1 MKLRILLLTV
11 LIGLMSNMQAQ
22 VALYNFSQSSGTYTP
37 ITGGTVLGVPNNDD
51 TSFPNNPIGFTFWYN
66 GVAYTTFS
74 VQSNG
79 FIALGGAVA
88 SSYTAISSGG
98 TNNIIAALN
107 QDLQG
112 DATLGNLR
120 YETVGVAPN
129 RTLVVQWTA
138 YDDYQSVLNFDSYD
152 FQIRL
157 TETTNA
163 IDVVYGTITKD
174 PVTPADDF
182 MQVGLRGNS
191 NADFNNREVSALF
204 STWATSTAGAFN
216 GATCELN
223 PTLLPASGQTYSW
236 ISLPPAAP
244 TTLTFSGVTSTGMT
258 VNWIDN
264 STDEVNFQ
272 VYRSLDGINY
282 TFAGTVPSVTAA
294 TTGTPYNLP
303 QTGLFSNTLYYWQVY
318 AVANT
323 PSTPLSGTQATL
335 PGTLCGTYTVGPTG
349 AYASLTAAFADAA
362 LNGLACPCNFELQAA
377 YVSSVET
384 YPLNVPFAGAG
395 AGASITVRPE
405 LGATNLSITNGT
417 ANTLVFNGS
426 SFTTFDGRPGGV
438 GVVRQL
444 TIANTATGFSA
455 ANFVGDVTNC
465 GLTYVN
471 IQGVTTGTTNA
482 VVTLGNAAS
491 IAGLTN
497 LSITNSTFTDGASTP
512 QQYIYSANATANSWT
527 GMTVTNNTFEDW
539 FSATGATNAINIG
552 AGNRGW
558 NISNNS
564 FFQTATRTYTT
575 ANTHNIILVS
585 TTTPASGGNTISNN
599 NFGGNDALMAGSYT
613 LNGAIA
619 SRLNVI
625 NASGNTSF
633 ANNTI
638 SGNTIKNFNL
648 STTSGATTSPGLFCG
663 ILAAGT
669 TNNFNIT
676 NNIIGSNTNSDS
688 IMVTTTTTGGISYG
702 ISVTATGT
710 NIITGNQIGGFKLFG
725 STATVSTSFAGIN
738 VSSGVTTIDNNLIGS
753 TTVNSN
759 IRTALSTGT
768 TAGRIDGIAVT
779 GGTSSIVS
787 NNTIAGITNF
797 YNGTS
802 TTGSLRGIAVTST
815 TGSITGN
822 TINNLATL
830 AVQINGT
837 VTPTLAGIV
846 RSGAFNGINVSNN
859 TISNLYNLAA
869 SAANI
874 VVTGITYS
882 TTATLAA
889 DNTIHLNKISNL
901 GAPLNTGAASVIG
914 LDNLIGN
921 VRVYN
926 NFVDLGLDLTAAS
939 ITAPNAFVGM
949 SKSTT
954 GSSRFLFNSVRIA
967 GTGVNGGATNSIA
980 FRRTAVGATDTV
992 KANVFTNFRSN
1003 GASTG
1008 IHYVISLNNNTT
1020 ITLDRNVYFGNGT
1033 GYVFGNYLL
1042 ADITSLSAWSA
1053 ATANDVN
1060 SFFADPNF
1068 ISATDLHINGAT
1080 PNIVESRASGVT
1092 SIVTDIDGNTR
1103 PGPIGSLNGG
1113 GTDPDIGADEVDA
1126 FPVTTDIGI
1135 SLLVKPLTSGCH
1147 TTPDSVIVR
1156 LRNYAST
1163 STINF
1168 ALDNVTINSSVTGPN
1183 PVVFPT
1189 IVINSG
1195 TLAGGATLDVVV
1207 GLNYVMNALGT
1218 YTFNASAVTPLD
1230 FINSNDA
1237 MAPVNITI
1245 SGGSSTANQATICAG
1260 ATVNLT
1266 NVGATAGGSF
1276 QWQVSQ
1282 NATSWTNVGGAITNP
1297 YTYTD
1302 ASASPDTLYFRSL
1315 SCNADSSTIDTVVI
1329 NYVLP
1334 ATTIDTSR
1342 CGPGLLD
1349 IYASGSGL
1357 LNWFNVPTGGTSLD
1371 TGIVYTPFLNATDTF
1386 YVENSTGTAAG
1397 LHQTTYAAGNG
1408 SSGNVFTIKA
1418 LNTITITNFDGHT
1431 STTAPGNWEVWY
1443 RPNDYLLTPGSHLS
1457 NVGWTQLGTA
1467 TGVPQLG
1474 TGVVTPIPIN
1484 FSVTIPAGQTYSF
1497 QLFNNGSVN
1506 YTNGTLLGGLYNA
1519 NLDLEVYQGHGG
1531 TAFAGMV
1538 NQPRVFNGRI
1548 HYTSGCA
1555 AARTPVIATVTAPPA
1570 ITATSSS
1577 GTGICTGTSFD
1588 SFSTLTMSSPNPE
1601 YIYTWLP
1608 VAGLSSATGDTVT
1621 ATPSVSTTYIVTAN
1635 DTTTGCANYDTVAIA
1650 VSLAPQFTT
1659 SVSEDTICD
1668 GAVPVVLTATYGP
1681 TSVNIGA
1688 GTVQNSATTYPA
1700 PYGNWYW
1707 GARHQFLILA
1717 SDLAAY
1723 GLTAGNITGLTFDVV
1738 TATGTPLTNF
1748 EIQMAPSA
1756 LTSLAAFETTGF
1768 TVVYPATTFTPVAG
1782 INSHVFTAPF
1792 NWDGVS
1798 NIIVQTCF
1806 NNGSFTDNDVV
1817 NQTTTPYVSCVYYR
1831 EDNTGVCASPLLTGT
1846 ASQIPNMIFTKTS
1859 SFVNTWTPAGDVL
1872 YTDSLI
1878 TDASPLTT
1886 TDFVFTSLDTVSGCF
1901 NYDTLNVTVLAPFTI
1916 APFASP
1922 VIACANGGDTLVANA
1937 NGGYGNYTYA
1947 WSDGLGNNDTATVFA
1962 IPFDV
1967 MIGVTVTDGCGSL
1980 TDSVLIDIVSP
1991 IAITSTDT
1999 AYCGPGSGFVLSSD
2013 VVGGNGVNTYSWT
2026 GGSVADTSVTG
2037 LVSTTTSYTVTV
2049 TDGCGSTDTDVST
2062 VTINPLPVANLG
2074 ADIVQVNPP
2083 AVLDAGAG
2091 FSSYLWSTS
2100 ATSQT
2105 ISVNANGQ
2113 YIVTV
2118 TNSFGCSD
2126 SDTIQVTFT
2135 AGINNPDGT
2144 TATVSYYPNPSN
2156 GILNMNI
2163 QGFMGKEL
2171 KMDVM
2176 DLEGRIIRNFVFG
2189 EVTESYVT
2197 QMDLSTLRAG
2207 TYMVVLYS
2215 GGDTYTHRIVITT
2228 NY

>member
-1 MKLRILLLTV
+1 MKLRIILLAAL
-11 LIGLMSNMQAQ
+11 LGLMSNMQAQ
-22 VALYNFSQSSGTYTP
+22 VSLYTFSQSSGTYTP

-79 FIALGGAVA
+79 FIAMGGAVGN
-88 SSYTAISSGG
+88 SYTAISSGT
-98 TNNIIAALN
+98 TNNIIAACN
-107 QDLQG
+107 QDMQG

-120 YETVGVAPN
+120 YQTIGVAPN

-216 GATCELN
+216 AATCELN

-244 TTLTFSGVTSTGMT
+244 TTLTFSGITSTGMT

-264 STDEVNFQ
+264 STDELNFQ

-349 AYASLTAAFADAA
+349 AYASLTAAFADAS
-362 LNGLACPCNFELQAA
+362 LNGLVCPCNFELQAA
-377 YVSSVET
+377 YVSTVET
-384 YPLNVPFAGAG
+384 YPLNVPFVGAG

-405 LGATNLSITNGT
+405 LGATNLSITNGI

-426 SFTTFDGRPGGV
+426 SYTSFDGRPGGV
-438 GVVRQL
+438 GVISQL

-471 IQGVTTGTTNA
+471 IQGVTTGTTSG
-482 VVTLGNAAS
+482 VVSLGNATS

-497 LSITNSTFTDGASTP
+497 LSITNSRFFEGATTP
-512 QQYIYSANATANSWT
+512 QQYIFSANATANSWT
-527 GMTVTNNTFEDW
+527 NMTVTNNTFEDW

-575 ANTHNIILVS
+575 GNTHNIILVS

-599 NFGGNDALMAGSYT
+599 NFGGNDALMTGYYT

-702 ISVTATGT
+702 ISVTATGANT
-710 NIITGNQIGGFKLFG
+710 VNGNQVGGMKMYG
-725 STATVSTSFAGIN
+725 SSATISTSFVGLNIAAGTAN
-738 VSSGVTTIDNNLIGS
+738 
-753 TTVNSN
+753 TVNSN
-759 IRTALSTGT
+759 TVGSLTIPSNIRTNLSTGA
-768 TAGRIDGIAVT
+768 TAGRMDGIFVAGTTHTVTNNTVGGLSNFYSGTGTGAVRGIFIST
-779 GGTSSIVS
+779 GTANVS
-787 NNTIAGITNF
+787 NNTV
-797 YNGTS
+797 S
-802 TTGSLRGIAVTST
+802 
-815 TGSITGN
+815 
-822 TINNLATL
+822 NLATF
-830 AVQINGT
+830 ANHTSAGSTASISGIFNFTFANGQ
-837 VTPTLAGIV
+837 VI
-846 RSGAFNGINVSNN
+846 SNN
-859 TISNLYNLAA
+859 TISNLYNFA
-869 SAANI
+869 SSATNTVI
-874 VVTGITYS
+874 LGIGYN
-882 TTATLAA
+882 TTATL
-889 DNTIHLNKISNL
+889 
-901 GAPLNTGAASVIG
+901 G
-914 LDNLIGN
+914 LDNLIHRNKVSNLAAPLSTGAPVVIGIDVQVGN
-921 VRVYN
+921 VRAYN
-926 NFVDLGLDLTAAS
+926 NFIDLGLNGLSAS
-939 ITAPNAFVGM
+939 ITAPNSFIGIN
-949 SKSTT
+949 KSTT
-954 GSSRFLFNSVRIA
+954 ASGRFLFNSVRIA
-967 GTGVNGGATNSIA
+967 GTGVSGGSTNSFA
-980 FRRTAVGATDTV
+980 FRRTSVGATDTV
-992 KANVFTNFRSN
+992 KANVFVNIRSN
-1003 GASTG
+1003 GTSTG
-1008 IHYVISLNNNTT
+1008 KHYAISLNNNTT

-1033 GYVFGNYLL
+1033 GYVFGSYLA
-1042 ADITSLSAWSA
+1042 ADVTSLSAWSA
-1053 ATANDVN
+1053 ATSNDVN

-1068 ISATDLHINGAT
+1068 ISATDLHINGAA

-1092 SIVTDIDGNTR
+1092 SIITDIDGDTR
-1103 PGPIGSLNGG
+1103 PGPIGSVNGG

-1126 FPVTTDIGI
+1126 FPVTTDLGI

-1237 MAPVNITI
+1237 MSPVNITI

-1282 NATSWTNVGGAITNP
+1282 NATSWTNVGGATTNP

-1302 ASASPDTLYFRSL
+1302 ASTSPDTLYFRSL

-1334 ATTIDTSR
+1334 AITNDTSR

-1548 HYTSGCA
+1548 HYTAGCSS
-1555 AARTPVIATVTAPPA
+1555 ARTPVIATVTAPPA
-1570 ITATSSS
+1570 ITLTSSS

-1588 SFSTLTMSSPNPE
+1588 NFSTLTMSSPNPN
-1601 YIYTWLP
+1601 YNYTWLP
-1608 VAGLSSATGDTVT
+1608 AAGLSSATGDTVT

-1635 DTTTGCANYDTVAIA
+1635 DTATGCANYDTVAIA

-1668 GAVPVVLTATYGP
+1668 GAVPIVLTATYGP

-1688 GTVQNSATTYPA
+1688 GTVQNTGTSYPA
-1700 PYGNWYW
+1700 PYGNFWW

-1738 TATGTPLTNF
+1738 TPSGVPLVDF

-1768 TVVYPATTFTPVAG
+1768 TVVYPATTFTPAAG
-1782 INSHVFTAPF
+1782 INSHVFTTPF

-1806 NNGSFTDNDVV
+1806 NNTSFVTNDVV

-1831 EDNTGVCASPLLTGT
+1831 ADAAGVCPNPAITGT
-1846 ASQIPNMIFTKTS
+1846 ASQIPNMIFTKTG
-1859 SFVNTWTPAGDVL
+1859 SFTNTWTPAGDVL

-1886 TDFVFTSLDTVSGCF
+1886 TDFVFTSLDTISGCF

-1916 APFASP
+1916 DPFASP

-1967 MIGVTVTDGCGSL
+1967 MVGVTVTDGCGTL

-2062 VTINPLPVANLG
+2062 VTINPFPVANLG

-2091 FSSYLWSTS
+2091 FSSYLWNTS